1 MNAKIWFGS
10 VNSNFH
16 FEDWFHEWLINI
28 TNVYSTW
35 VSNIG
40 FSKFSISYTVY
51 YKEIH
56 VVWDS
61 RNVKKKGICNLHRIC
76 NYDSI
81 ENYVVTVSCL
91 FHMWDIR
98 FISIRNSGIS
108 WHLYNKCVIV
118 AYILLCKFN
127 FFRKRINI
135 SFVTCF
141 RILLMIHPNSLYI
154 FMLVLS

>member
-1 MNAKIWFGS
+1 MS
-10 VNSNFH
+10 
-16 FEDWFHEWLINI
+16 DWSTSRMCTAHEWVILDFQNSALVILFI
-28 TNVYSTW
+28 TK
-35 VSNIG
+35 
-40 FSKFSISYTVY
+40 KFTLFGTQ
-51 YKEIH
+51 EML
-56 VVWDS
+56 
-61 RNVKKKGICNLHRIC
+61 KKKGICNLHRIC

-127 FFRKRINI
+127 FFRKWINI